1 MNYSKIMED
10 GEGQWRKEET
20 SRTVEYNGGRRTVG
34 GKRRTMEE
42 GGRQ

>member
-10 GEGQWRKEET
+10 GGGQWRKEET

-34 GKRRTMEE
+34 GKRTMEE
-42 GGRQ
+42 GGGQ